1 MINTNA
7 NNNHSNN
14 MIITINYYNY
24 DNYSYFYSGQSMPSI
39 SIIIEEKRQCLYS
52 AHKYRQ

>member
-52 AHKYRQ
+52 AHEYRR